1 MATRQRDRLD
11 ACWIAVL
18 LTVLYVMTA
27 TYSRAQNADVLAA
40 AIPAWNLATEGSPH
54 LDAWA
59 ADTKWIG
66 QVGEHVVSNRL
77 PGPIL
82 VAAAFYFVL
91 GRPTSGDA
99 AWPATVYPATVAA
112 AVTTAVAMALL
123 FLALRHLTTRSVA
136 IAATAAVALATS
148 TWSISADGL
157 WTHGPAQLALALAL
171 LGASRDRW
179 LVSGTGWGLSL
190 LARPHLGLAGAVMA
204 LWVGIS
210 RRRWRPVLAT
220 AVGGLAGVAVLLAYN
235 RWTFGTW
242 TLLGGYEESGFEH
255 GGVGAQS
262 FVVNV
267 VGTLLS
273 PERGVL
279 MVSPFLL
286 ALLPGIPT
294 GWRAAPDWVRGAA
307 VGGLVYLV
315 VQLLLN
321 RFSGGEGFFGY
332 RLPLETLTL
341 AAPLLLL
348 CFTYWTAR
356 TLGRLRLL
364 TVLLGLSVATQALG
378 AILWRQRSGAWDPWT
393 TYRPVDV
400 IAERPWASMCV
411 IVVVALATA
420 LVWARLPRLHHV
432 LRRSE
437 AAPEVPLGQQVPQR

>member
-1 MATRQRDRLD
+1 MTQRDRLD

-27 TYSRAQNADVLAA
+27 TYSRAQNADVIAA

-54 LDAWA
+54 LDAWPT
-59 ADTKWIG
+59 DTKWIG

-82 VAAAFYFVL
+82 IGAAFYLLL
-91 GRPTSGDA
+91 GGPTSGDPS
-99 AWPATVYPATVAA
+99 WPAAVYPATFAA

-123 FLALRHLTTRSVA
+123 FLALRHVTTRPVA
-136 IAATAAVALATS
+136 ITAAAAIALATS

-179 LVSGTGWGLSL
+179 FVSGTGWGLSV

-204 LWVGIS
+204 IWVAVNC
-210 RRRWRPVLAT
+210 RRWRPVVGT

-279 MVSPFLL
+279 IVSPFLL
-286 ALLPGIPT
+286 ALLPGIPA

-332 RLPLETLTL
+332 RLPLEAITL

-348 CFTYWTAR
+348 SFTHWTAK
-356 TLGRLRLL
+356 TLGRLRLF
-364 TVLLGLSVATQALG
+364 TVLLGLSLATQALG
-378 AILWRQRSGAWDPWT
+378 AVLWRQRSGAWNPWT

-400 IAERPWASMCV
+400 IAERPWAAMCV

-420 LVWARLPRLHHV
+420 LVWARLPRLHDV
-432 LRRSE
+432 LGRSQ
-437 AAPEVPLGQQVPQR
+437 AASGTPSGQKVPQR